1 MIRIKKVLNSSVV
14 IVEDKSKLEYILIG
28 KGIGFGQKIGNVVAP
43 PEASQMLIPAD
54 DVRIKEFI
62 GLVTEIPPEFV
73 EFTREIVAYAEEK
86 LATKLNAGIFLTLT
100 NHLHFAVK
108 RYYKGI
114 TISNRVFWEIR
125 NYYPQEFK
133 IGSYAVNLMN
143 ERFKIELPIKE
154 AANIA
159 FHIIN
164 AQGEREETRDGMRY
178 AKMIGSIVNLIRYAY
193 NIETDEEDIHYS

>member
-28 KGIGFGQKIGNVVAP
+28 KGIGFGQKVGNVVAP
-43 PEASQMLIPAD
+43 PEASQMFIPAD

-73 EFTREIVAYAEEK
+73 EITREIVAYAEEK

-100 NHLHFAVK
+100 DHLHFAVK

-114 TISNRVFWEIR
+114 TV
-125 NYYPQEFK
+125 
-133 IGSYAVNLMN
+133 
-143 ERFKIELPIKE
+143 
-154 AANIA
+154 
-159 FHIIN
+159 
-164 AQGEREETRDGMRY
+164 
-178 AKMIGSIVNLIRYAY
+178 
-193 NIETDEEDIHYS
+193 